1 MTDTHKHQS
10 TFTCWQA
17 VISLLLG
24 WTLYRQTPPSFS
36 QPAAAVP
43 VYAVNYHLTL
53 PDPVWGGESNPE
65 NPLAFIRLAGP
76 AYAQPGSTASYALT
90 LANYEAMTRTFT
102 LTDTLPVALT
112 FMPNSN
118 RELRYN
124 PVTRQLTWQGD
135 LAPGD
140 LDYFIEPSNLS
151 LPYID
156 LADFG
161 APNLCDEL
169 ITTQGNCDEA
179 TLTLNLGANGYSYP
193 FYGQIWQSI
202 TLSPDGLLLA
212 GAAAPGRDLAEL
224 SAVKSYVTGLPG
236 LVPSSVT
243 RSINSG
249 QAHSINT
256 VRGVPTGQAHTLSPE
271 QALETVPNLITSTGQ
286 NQWLPNPNP
295 PGALIASLWYDAD
308 MTTSGRW
315 HAAILQGLISGYDV
329 LYVQWHNTPHADAP
343 NLTTRHAAAVILGD
357 GPLSGQ
363 VFFITDNISDPM
375 ALVQAG
381 YTIGVEDYPGT
392 RGTTY
397 AYAPCCGD
405 PHPPQGFPPSPGTT
419 LHLQQVIYGENFS
432 RIFTYTVEVGGQI
445 PQTIAHTAEVATNS
459 SDPSLVYGWSTH
471 YLYLR
476 RLTFLP
482 FLMGGDQ

>member
-1 MTDTHKHQS
+1 MTDTYKHQNS
-10 TFTCWQA
+10 FTCWLA

-24 WTLYRQTPPSFS
+24 WTLYRQTPATFS
-36 QPAAAVP
+36 QPAAALP

-53 PDPVWGGESNPE
+53 PDPAWGGGSNPE
-65 NPLAFIRLAGP
+65 NPLAFIRLTGP
-76 AYAQPGSTASYALT
+76 AYAQPGGLATYALA

-102 LTDTLPVALT
+102 LTDTLPAALT
-112 FMPNSN
+112 FIPSSN

-135 LAPGD
+135 MAPGH
-140 LDYFIEPSNLS
+140 LDYFLEPSALS

-156 LADFG
+156 LVDFG
-161 APNLCDEL
+161 APNLCAEL
-169 ITTQGNCDEA
+169 IATQGNCDEA
-179 TLTLNLGANGYSYP
+179 TVSLNLGANGYSYP

-212 GAAAPGRDLAEL
+212 GAAAPGRASDDQ
-224 SAVKSYVTGLPG
+224 SYADMFSLPALLGVTDSTG
-236 LVPSSVT
+236 T
-243 RSINSG
+243 F
-249 QAHSINT
+249 
-256 VRGVPTGQAHTLSPE
+256 RGVPTGQAQSISPE
-271 QALETVPNLITSTGQ
+271 QFQLAGTDPTAPTSQ

-308 MTTSGRW
+308 MTTGGRW
-315 HAAILQGLISGYDV
+315 HAAILQGLITSYDV
-329 LYVQWHNTPHADAP
+329 LYVQWHDAPHADAP
-343 NLTTRHAAAVILGD
+343 NLTTRHAAALVLGD

-363 VFFITDNISDPM
+363 VFFITDNISDPL

-405 PHPPQGFPPSPGTT
+405 PHPPQGFPPASGTT
-419 LHLQQVIYGENFS
+419 LHLQPVIYGEDFS
-432 RIFTYTVEVGGQI
+432 RTFTYTVQVGGEI
-445 PQTIAHTAEVATNS
+445 PQTIATTAEVTTTS
-459 SDPSLVYGWSTH
+459 PDPSLVYGWSTH

-476 RLTFLP
+476 YLTFLP
-482 FLMGGDQ
+482 LAVGGDE

>member
-1 MTDTHKHQS
+1 MTTIQKRQDL
-10 TFTCWQA
+10 FTCCLA

-24 WTLYRQTPPSFS
+24 WMLYRQPPPTFS
-36 QPAAAVP
+36 QPAAALP

-53 PDPVWGGESNPE
+53 PDPVWGGGSNPE

-76 AYAQPGSTASYALT
+76 AYAQPSGTVRYALT

-102 LTDTLPVALT
+102 LTDTLPAALT
-112 FMPNSN
+112 FIPNSN

-124 PVTRQLTWQGD
+124 PASRQLTWQGD
-135 LAPGD
+135 IAPGH
-140 LDYFIEPSNLS
+140 LDYFIEPSSLS

-179 TLTLNLGANGYSYP
+179 TVTLNLGANGYSYP
-193 FYGQIWQSI
+193 FYGQTWPSI

-243 RSINSG
+243 
-249 QAHSINT
+249 HSTNT
-256 VRGVPTGQAHTLSPE
+256 VRGVPTEWAYSADSYPTTP
-271 QALETVPNLITSTGQ
+271 TTQ
-286 NQWLPNPNP
+286 NQWLPNPKP
-295 PGALIASLWYDAD
+295 PGALMASLWYDAD

-315 HAAILQGLISGYDV
+315 HVAILQGLISGYDV
-329 LYVQWHNTPHADAP
+329 LYVQWHNSPHADAP
-343 NLTTRHAAAVILGD
+343 NLTTRHAAALILGD

-363 VFFITDNISDPM
+363 VFFIYDNISDLM

-381 YTIGVEDYPGT
+381 YTIGVEDYPGS

-419 LHLQQVIYGENFS
+419 LHLQPVIYGQNYS
-432 RIFTYTVEVGGQI
+432 RTFTYTVEVGGQI
-445 PQTIAHTAEVATNS
+445 PQTIAHTAEVTTHS

-476 RLTFLP
+476 HLTFLP
-482 FLMGGDQ
+482 FLTGGDE

>member
-1 MTDTHKHQS
+1 MTDTQKHQKS
-10 TFTCWQA
+10 FTCWLA

-24 WTLYRQTPPSFS
+24 WTLYRQTSPTFS
-36 QPAAAVP
+36 QPAAALP
-43 VYAVNYHLTL
+43 VFVVNYHLTL
-53 PDPVWGGESNPE
+53 PDPVWGGGSNPE
-65 NPLAFIRLAGP
+65 NPLAFIRLTGP
-76 AYAQPGSTASYALT
+76 AYAQPGGTASYALT

-102 LTDTLPVALT
+102 LTDTLPAALT
-112 FMPNSN
+112 FIANSN

-135 LAPGD
+135 IAPGH
-140 LDYFIEPSNLS
+140 LDYFIEPSSLS
-151 LPYID
+151 LPYLD

-169 ITTQGNCDEA
+169 IITQGNCDEA
-179 TLTLNLGANGYSYP
+179 TVSLNLGANGYSYP

-212 GAAAPGRDLAEL
+212 GAAAPGRAGAEL
-224 SAVKSYVTGLPG
+224 FTLKSYATGLPS

-243 RSINSG
+243 RSIN
-249 QAHSINT
+249 T
-256 VRGVPTGQAHTLSPE
+256 LRGVPTE
-271 QALETVPNLITSTGQ
+271 QAQLTGSGSTASTDQ

-308 MTTSGRW
+308 MTTGGRW
-315 HAAILQGLISGYDV
+315 HAAILQGLITSYDV
-329 LYVQWHNTPHADAP
+329 LYVQWHNAPHADAP
-343 NLTTRHAAAVILGD
+343 NLTTRHAAALVLGD
-357 GPLSGQ
+357 GPVSGQ
-363 VFFITDNISDPM
+363 VFFITDNISDPL

-405 PHPPQGFPPSPGTT
+405 PHPPQGFPPAPGTT
-419 LHLQQVIYGENFS
+419 LHLQPVIYGENFS
-432 RIFTYTVEVGGQI
+432 RTFTLTVEVGGQI
-445 PQTIAHTAEVATNS
+445 PQTIAHTAEVTTTS
-459 SDPSLVYGWSTH
+459 PDPSLVYGWSTH

-476 RLTFLP
+476 YLTFLP
-482 FLMGGDQ
+482 LAVGGDE